1 MLRLEN
7 LSIYRNELCV
17 ANAINSEFEAGKIY
31 AILGPNGAGK
41 TSLISAMFGD
51 LAFKGSIAHKQMELS
66 LKNHFA
72 WKKRI
77 AYMPQDSSVDA
88 SLSALE
94 VVLLGLIDQLGMYVS
109 DTQISQALSL
119 MKELGIL
126 HLASRDILNLS
137 GGQRQMVLF
146 ASVLI
151 KAPEILLLDEP
162 VSALDMHHQCVLLEC
177 VRSYTRKEKLIT
189 VIILHDLSL
198 ASQFADELV
207 VLSDAK
213 IWAQGEAKGV
223 LTKDLIENLYKI
235 KADIFY
241 DESNKPVI
249 VAKSALKTNILT
261 KEEK

>member
-1 MLRLEN
+1 MLRLKN
-7 LSIYRNELCV
+7 LSIYRSELCI
-17 ANAINSEFEAGKIY
+17 ANAINSEFEAGKVY

-41 TSLISAMFGD
+41 TSLISAIFGD
-51 LAFKGSIAHKQMELS
+51 LAFKGNILHKELELS

-77 AYMPQDSSVDA
+77 AYMPQDSTVDA

-94 VVLLGLIDQLGMYVS
+94 VVLLGLIEHLGMYIS
-109 DTQISQALSL
+109 DSQIKQALNL
-119 MKELGIL
+119 MDELGIL
-126 HLASRDILNLS
+126 HLAGRDILNLS
-137 GGQRQMVLF
+137 GGQRQMVMF

-189 VIILHDLSL
+189 VVILHDLSL
-198 ASQFADELV
+198 AAQFADELV
-207 VLSDAK
+207 VLSNAK
-213 IWAQGEAKGV
+213 IWAQGGAKAV

-235 KADIFY
+235 KANIFY
-241 DESNKPVI
+241 DEAQKPVI
-249 VAKSALKTNILT
+249 VAKSALKTNLS
-261 KEEK
+261 